1 MITREEIIQILRQR
15 EARLKKWLDEK
26 PNKKSVLQLKQDFKK
41 WSKDIDDSR
50 RLAQENDPL
59 FPKDS
64 LNSSYTF
71 MNMFGATFANYVV
84 AIHYIKKLEEELKK
98 LRTKTRLNS

>member
-15 EARLKKWLDEK
+15 EARLEKWLDEK
-26 PNKKSVLQLKQDFKK
+26 PDKKSVLQLKRDFKK

-50 RLAQENDPL
+50 ELSKVNDPL

-71 MNMFGATFANYVV
+71 MNMFGATFASYVV
-84 AIHYIKKLEEELKK
+84 GLHYIKKLESELKK
-98 LRTKTRLNS
+98 KSD